1 LARLKVMPETAFKPP
16 SYLET
21 THYVYD
27 KRSGKILAT
36 ETRWAL
42 RLGRQAAEPR
52 VADELLQSIAKQN
65 GRRKADLAVITFKA
79 AKRTALR
86 IDLKK
91 RRPVFAELPQR
102 RLMIGPGRPPS
113 P

>member
-1 LARLKVMPETAFKPP
+1 MPKTAFKPP

-21 THYVYD
+21 THYIYD

-52 VADELLQSIAKQN
+52 VADELLESIAKQN
-65 GRRKADLAVITFKA
+65 GRRKADLGVITSKA
-79 AKRTALR
+79 ANAKRTALR
-86 IDLKK
+86 IDVKK
-91 RRPVFAELPQR
+91 RRPVFAEPPQR